1 MTTIAEFGV
10 RVDSNDIVQA
20 TADLNALTDAIK
32 RGEAAARETRITW
45 DSTLVTMQDSALQ
58 MSQQFQTVSAS
69 QAELAQQMVALASA
83 VTLAS
88 GSVQAAIGNLA
99 ALQAGATQTSGS
111 LLEMAGSFN
120 TSADFVKNAKGAI
133 DGFGLSMPPL
143 SPGLIAIGTAASA
156 AGAALGVLAYG
167 YAQGSK
173 EAQAYNQALVLTGNY
188 AGTST
193 AALSDMAVRVG
204 AANGSVGEAAGVL
217 AQLAGTGQLA
227 EGSFESIAN
236 AALAMEEATGKSIK
250 STIAE
255 FVRIA
260 EDPVSAAKTLD
271 DQYHFLTASTY
282 TQIAALQQQ
291 GDEIGA
297 TQLLTETYAQ
307 TLQTR
312 AGSIVDHLNVV
323 ALGWNAIKRAA
334 AGAWDAIVD
343 IGRQDTLAQ
352 QIATLETK
360 LATPTAY
367 SSVPILFDDN
377 PNLMARNTTREE
389 DEEKLRLLRL
399 QQKERDE
406 AARRAAEAARRER
419 QELKEA
425 QQRAREAS
433 SAPPQ
438 PPRPIAVLAKA
449 PRTDVGMSPPS
460 LRPDAPAKTL
470 PNTPKETSSEASQ
483 VFIEQL
489 ERQRKALERS
499 GDLAAKALGLSDRQS
514 NVQAQI
520 EAATTRFDEE
530 RDKLGAKRRSSPQ
543 QYDELTYRTDLA
555 ALGKAETAYKDTVIA
570 NYEAMNEAR
579 GDWRRG
585 ASSAFQSYLEHA
597 QDVAGQT
604 KTLFTNA
611 FSSMEN
617 AVVTFAMT
625 GKFSFADFT
634 QSILSD
640 MARVAAQQA
649 ASGLVS
655 GIASLATTAI
665 SAWAGG
671 GSAGA
676 DSSVGS
682 VAGSDNSMFSLAN
695 ASSGMTYGK
704 KFSTGGYTG
713 PGNKYDPAG
722 IVHAGEFV
730 LRREVVSQPGMR
742 NYLDHLNARGYADG
756 GLVTPLAVARATTG
770 GAGAG
775 MAIHVNTTVNVA
787 DSGAGDPTKGLDRQA
802 LQQNMDK
809 QMKAA
814 ADRAVA
820 DSWRP
825 GGVSHR
831 NTLGRR

>member
-10 RVDSNDIVQA
+10 RVDSNDVVQA
-20 TADLNALTDAIK
+20 AANLDALTDAIK
-32 RGEAAARETRITW
+32 RGEAAARETSIAW
-45 DSTLVTMQDSALQ
+45 SSILVTLQDSALQ
-58 MSQQFQTVSAS
+58 TSQHVQAVSAS
-69 QAELAQQMVALASA
+69 QAELAQQMVALASV

-88 GSVQAAIGNLA
+88 GSVQAAVGNLA
-99 ALQAGATQTSGS
+99 ALQAGATQTRGS

-167 YAQGSK
+167 YTQGSK
-173 EAQAYNQALVLTGNY
+173 EAQAYNQALVMTGNY

-204 AANGSVGEAAGVL
+204 AANGSVGEAASVL
-217 AQLAGTGQLA
+217 TQLAGTGQLA

-236 AALAMEEATGKSIK
+236 AALAMEEATGKSIE
-250 STIAE
+250 STVAE

-260 EDPVSAAKTLD
+260 QDPVSAAKALD

-297 TQLLTETYAQ
+297 TQLLTETFAQ

-312 AGSIVDHLNVV
+312 AGSIVSHLNVV
-323 ALGWNAIKRAA
+323 ELRWNAIKRAA
-334 AGAWDAIVD
+334 AGALDAIVD

-367 SSVPILFDDN
+367 SSIPIAFDDN

-406 AARRAAEAARRER
+406 TTRRAAEAARRER
-419 QELKEA
+419 QELEEA
-425 QQRAREAS
+425 QQRAQEALN
-433 SAPPQ
+433 A
-438 PPRPIAVLAKA
+438 PPRPPRLTAVVASV
-449 PRTDVGMSPPS
+449 PRTDVSTSPP
-460 LRPDAPAKTL
+460 LLPPNAPAKA
-470 PNTPKETSSEASQ
+470 PSDTPKETSAEASQ

-499 GDLAAKALGLSDRQS
+499 GELAAKALGLGERQS
-514 NVQAQI
+514 NVQAQT

-530 RDKLGAKRRSSPQ
+530 RDKLGAKRRASPQ
-543 QYDELTYRTDLA
+543 QYDEHTYRTDLA
-555 ALGKAETAYKDTVIA
+555 ALDKAETAYKETVLA

-625 GKFSFADFT
+625 GKFSFTDFT
-634 QSILSD
+634 RSILSD

-649 ASGLVS
+649 ASGLLS

-676 DSSVGS
+676 GSSVGS
-682 VAGSDNSMFSLAN
+682 AAGSDNDIFSLAN
-695 ASSGMTYGK
+695 ASSGMTYGSRV
-704 KFSTGGYTG
+704 FSAGGYTG

-756 GLVTPLAVARATTG
+756 GLVTPLAAARPAIG
-770 GAGAG
+770 GAAG
-775 MAIHVNTTVNVA
+775 MAIHVSTTVNVA
-787 DSGAGDPTKGLDRQA
+787 DSGAGDPGKGLDQQA
-802 LQQNMDK
+802 LQQNMEK